1 MESRAVDAPRDT
13 AWGMSKGS
21 KAAIDYRH
29 VDVFTDRAYSGNGLV
44 VFFGGI
50 DRAREE
56 LQAITAEMRQFESI
70 FLGEHEVDGKVP
82 ARIFTVQE
90 ELDFAG
96 HPLIGAAAAAHERW
110 SSDESERNWTFIV
123 AKREIEVRSRR
134 ERRFY
139 RAMMNQGRATLEDPL
154 DESSAADFLSMVGLS
169 PADRHE
175 LPFQVVSTGLPYLI
189 VPVTPAGLQKARISV
204 DDFESRLLAVGAK
217 FVYVFDPEGRE
228 GRTWDNAGEVEDIAT
243 GSAAGPAAAYLL
255 AHGLISDTSFALRQG
270 GFAGRP
276 SSMSVE
282 VAENSDIW
290 IGGPVVAVASG
301 MLDAGTRTEI
311 GSERP
316 ST

>member
-1 MESRAVDAPRDT
+1 
-13 AWGMSKGS
+13 MSKGS

-50 DRAREE
+50 ERAREE
-56 LQAITAEMRQFESI
+56 LQAITKEMRQFESI
-70 FLGEHEVDGKVP
+70 FLGEHGVDGKVP

-110 SSDESERNWTFIV
+110 SSDESEGNWTFIV

-189 VPVTPAGLQKARISV
+189 VPVTPAGLQNARISV
-204 DDFESRLLAVGAK
+204 DDFESRLLGVGAK

-282 VAENSDIW
+282 VAESSDIW
-290 IGGPVVAVASG
+290 IGGPVAAVASG